1 MGITYIEFQFQMTVV
16 ELNEWIPYEQFPL
29 KKDNITDTY
38 LGIIQAKL
46 PNSALGHHGLVI
58 RLMNEKPS
66 EKGQTMYTISLKRNR
81 VISITKSFV
90 DSRQS
95 RTETIQK
102 EEVSTSY
109 KWINSESYT
118 GIGNLYLVKSNRF
131 EQDFH

>member
-1 MGITYIEFQFQMTVV
+1 MTVV

-66 EKGQTMYTISLKRNR
+66 EKGQTMYTICLKRNR
-81 VISITKSFV
+81 VISISKSFV

-95 RTETIQK
+95 RTETVQK

-118 GIGNLYLVKSNRF
+118 GIVNFVFDQVDLIKISCVHTRLKV
-131 EQDFH
+131 

>member
-1 MGITYIEFQFQMTVV
+1 MTVV

-66 EKGQTMYTISLKRNR
+66 EKGQTMYTICLKRNR
-81 VISITKSFV
+81 VISISKSFV

-95 RTETIQK
+95 RTETVQK

-109 KWINSESYT
+109 KWVNSESYT
-118 GIGNLYLVKSNRF
+118 GRYWKFCI
-131 EQDFH
+131 